1 MLIASNLPGRLR
13 LRGVALRLESERQ
26 SACQALTA
34 LDPSV
39 TIEAGTHCGSLLV
52 RYDPARL
59 APATLLAWVEQ
70 QSGARPAAAAR
81 AASPAAAPAG
91 NRRRI
96 SREANRAAKYGLLA
110 STAVMLLALAG
121 NTRLHAAAGG
131 LNLAFLL
138 VHLAHHRG
146 KLLK

>member
-1 MLIASNLPGRLR
+1 MQIASNLPGRLR
-13 LRGVALRLESERQ
+13 LRGATLRLESERD
-26 SACQALTA
+26 AVAQALTA

-39 TIEAGTHCGSLLV
+39 TIEAGTYCGSLLV

-59 APATLLAWVEQ
+59 APATLVAWVEQ
-70 QSGARPAAAAR
+70 QRGARPAAR
-81 AASPAAAPAG
+81 PVPAAIAPGA
-91 NRRRI
+91 NRRLI

-146 KLLK
+146 KLLR

>member
-13 LRGVALRLESERQ
+13 LRGAALRLESERH
-26 SACQALTA
+26 SVAQALTA

-39 TIEAGTHCGSLLV
+39 TIETGTHCGSLLV

-59 APATLLAWVEQ
+59 APATLIAWVEQ
-70 QSGARPAAAAR
+70 HRGARPAAAAR
-81 AASPAAAPAG
+81 PAPAAVAPGA
-91 NRRRI
+91 NRRLI

-146 KLLK
+146 KLLR